1 MKVRGLQQQLAA
13 STFLLP
19 SQRDV
24 LSRLLFQLAFNDF
37 TRLAIVGG
45 AGSGKTTLAL
55 GLAELFSDC
64 DEILINVAMLQAP
77 LADELLTA
85 QLAKQ
90 WFAEPDLSKAE
101 LLHKLTAVAETKN
114 LVLIADDP
122 ERLTA
127 AQYDWLLTLPVR
139 VFMFTSRADS
149 NMQLNLALPVI
160 TLADCEQLLAVEG
173 LDPIALA
180 ERFAH
185 SQQNLHKLLHN
196 DPHKAASSTQTHSD
210 THTKT
215 KPPMWALAVG
225 LGLVLIVII
234 ASLLPGTPE
243 PEGTGE
249 TISRNPSD
257 VIVPLPDVTESIND
271 VRTELKTE
279 SPAFVS
285 VPQDDKPETV
295 VNPTAVIEAEP
306 EATPVVN
313 SISAERMP
321 EIDPRLSEVI
331 DLLPPV
337 SSSVPT
343 EEKTE
348 AASTPISSVVGNTTA
363 NSLPEQA
370 SVVKVSP
377 SKAAVYDHQTL
388 LKLPAKQL
396 LVQIAVLSSENAL
409 RRFTR
414 NYPKLPVMVYQR
426 QWQGRQ
432 QWVIVSGPF
441 ANNAAARQH
450 IQQLPSALSASGPFT
465 KSVGA
470 VQQEITAWQRLTLAE
485 PSQGN

>member
-90 WFAEPDLSKAE
+90 WFAEPNLSKAQ
-101 LLHKLTAVAETKN
+101 LLHKLTAVAESRT

-122 ERLTA
+122 EHLTA
-127 AQYDWLLTLPVR
+127 TQYDWILTLPVR

-173 LDPIALA
+173 LDPLALA

-196 DPHKAASSTQTHSD
+196 VPIRTASAAQTHK
-210 THTKT
+210 HTSAST
-215 KPPMWALAVG
+215 KPPIWALAVG
-225 LGLVLIVII
+225 LALVLIVII
-234 ASLLPGTPE
+234 ASFLPDTTE
-243 PEGTGE
+243 PVDAGE
-249 TISRNPSD
+249 NVARNTSQ
-257 VIVPLPDVTESIND
+257 VIVPLPDNTENAND
-271 VRTELKTE
+271 TSVSSTEPSVVL
-279 SPAFVS
+279 S
-285 VPQDDKPETV
+285 VPQNERSEITV
-295 VNPTAVIEAEP
+295 DNKTVNEVPAAVIP
-306 EATPVVN
+306 PVDSV
-313 SISAERMP
+313 APVLEP
-321 EIDPRLSEVI
+321 EIDPRLSEVV
-331 DLLPPV
+331 DLLPAVISSDAAVIQAEPV
-337 SSSVPT
+337 RD
-343 EEKTE
+343 
-348 AASTPISSVVGNTTA
+348 PISPATENKAVTASNEEGKVVR
-363 NSLPEQA
+363 A
-370 SVVKVSP
+370 SAP
-377 SKAAVYDHQTL
+377 KAALYDHQTL
-388 LKLPAKQL
+388 LQLPARQL

-441 ANNAAARQH
+441 INNAAAKQH
-450 IQQLPSALSASGPFT
+450 IQQLPSALSASGPFIKT
-465 KSVGA
+465 VGA
-470 VQQEITAWQRLTLAE
+470 VQQEINAWQQLTLSE